1 MSFERHFVLV
11 SHGLA
16 ALGVVAL
23 ASTQQ
28 VGDLYVWVAILAR
41 LWSAR
46 RGVWGTGFELSPAAA
61 SVASVI
67 SLLLVLSPVFFAGAA
82 PIRAIAEFLLVL
94 TAVKGLATKRDR
106 DWLQL
111 YVLAFFELVS
121 ASALTVE
128 PVFAILF
135 LGYLL
140 AAPWA
145 LVLFVLRR
153 ELGDNGCAARLA
165 TEPFVEPS
173 LFRSVAAV
181 TFLLFLFTVAIF
193 VFFPRVGAGYFGSGF
208 GRGSALTGFSDDVGL
223 SDVSALKED
232 QTIAMRV
239 TVTRQGELLKNRFY
253 WRGAA
258 LDSFDG
264 RRWRRDREGA
274 RPLPRSAPGVFFVT
288 EAERRSSF
296 LNQDVILEPS
306 ASSSLFTAGRVLEIH
321 GRFPAVTIDG
331 LGNLRSAS
339 LAGVRA
345 RYQLLASLGPRD
357 TAPTTASYEIPPV
370 DPRIVEL
377 ARTLVAGH
385 ATEAARVDALADFFA
400 KGFRYTLAP
409 GDPGDAD
416 PLARFLFETKRGHC
430 EYFASSLAVMLRAAG
445 IAAVVVNGYAGGEW
459 NPYGEY
465 FLIRQRNAHSWVEA
479 YVDGRWQTLDATP
492 YSGERESSFE
502 GGLAAILDSYR
513 MRWYRYVVNYSLE
526 DQAGIALSLRGTSHG
541 LWQGLSSDAWRRAWR
556 WLTDAARER
565 GGGRRFGLPIPLAIA
580 GALLVVAAAAFA
592 IRRRSRARA
601 GAVSWPTERYL
612 ELLRLLGRRG
622 FDKKPQETP
631 DEFYRR
637 IAPGLDGQAAAIER
651 LTALYQQARFSGRD
665 GESAPLRGEIERL
678 LDTLE
683 ERK

>member
-1 MSFERHFVLV
+1 MSFERQFVLA

-28 VGDLYVWVAILAR
+28 VGDLYVWVAILAL

-46 RGVWGTGFELSPAAA
+46 RGFWGTGFELSPAAA
-61 SVASVI
+61 NVASVV
-67 SLLLVLSPVFFAGAA
+67 SLLLVLSPVVLAGAA

-94 TAVKGLATKRDR
+94 TAMKSLATKRSR
-106 DWLQL
+106 DWLQI

-121 ASALTVE
+121 ASALTIE
-128 PVFAILF
+128 PVFAVLF

-140 AAPWA
+140 AAPWV

-153 ELGDNGCAARLA
+153 ELGDKGCAARLA

-173 LFRSVAAV
+173 LFRSVATV

-193 VFFPRVGAGYFGSGF
+193 VFFPRVGAGYLGSGL
-208 GRGSALTGFSDDVGL
+208 GRGSALTGFSDEVGL

-232 QTIAMRV
+232 QTVAMRV

-288 EAERRSSF
+288 DAERRSTF
-296 LNQDVILEPS
+296 VNEDIILEPS
-306 ASSSLFTAGRVLEIH
+306 TSPALFTAGRVLEIH

-357 TAPTTASYEIPPV
+357 TAPTAASYEIPPV

-377 ARTLVAGH
+377 ARAVVTDH
-385 ATEAARVDALADFFA
+385 ATETARADALVAFFA

-416 PLARFLFETKRGHC
+416 PLARFLFETRRGHC

-445 IAAVVVNGYAGGEW
+445 IAAVVVNGYAGGQW

-465 FLIRQRNAHSWVEA
+465 FLIRQSDAHSWVEA
-479 YVDGRWQTLDATP
+479 HVDGRWQTLDATP
-492 YSGERESSFE
+492 YSGERAASLEE
-502 GGLAAILDSYR
+502 GVAAILDSYR

-541 LWQGLSSDAWRRAWR
+541 LWKGLSSDAWRRGWL
-556 WLTDAARER
+556 WLTGLAEER
-565 GGGRRFGLPIPLAIA
+565 GGSRRSELPSPLAIA
-580 GALLVVAAAAFA
+580 AALLAAGAVAFG
-592 IRRRSRARA
+592 IRRRSRART

-622 FDKKPQETP
+622 FDKKPHETP
-631 DEFYRR
+631 DEFCRR
-637 IAPGLDGQAAAIER
+637 IAPGLDGEAAAIER
-651 LTALYQQARFSGRD
+651 LTALYQEARFSGRH
-665 GESAPLRGEIERL
+665 GERAPLRSEIDGL
-678 LDTLE
+678 LDTLG